1 MIGYTQFLLR
11 KILSTWLSTPVQNF
25 IDLCAISN
33 ISVLILDEF
42 LHGYY
47 IHGVSP
53 NGYAELGL
61 DELLESLNKE
71 ASGKSRSRGI
81 LPEDKSG
88 LQSFEVFIPTA
99 IRKTYNYLAR
109 QPVESDIISY
119 RGSKREASNL
129 PSLPEALPE
138 NMNISRLQEIRLELN
153 RRLKIYIAGLVKDSA
168 TQILDKTP
176 WQRFL
181 KMPPTDLSLLDGT
194 PFFYRDPSIGFERSF
209 LMGQEFTFL
218 MMDIMTFELFE
229 YVIGN
234 SYVAVLLAYIFSKFC
249 VYFRQSSGEWNLSR
263 KILVNKRFLL

>member
-1 MIGYTQFLLR
+1 M
-11 KILSTWLSTPVQNF
+11 STWLSTPVQNF

-168 TQILDKTP
+168 TQILDKT
-176 WQRFL
+176 RN
-181 KMPPTDLSLLDGT
+181 
-194 PFFYRDPSIGFERSF
+194 SF
-209 LMGQEFTFL
+209 LL
-218 MMDIMTFELFE
+218 
-229 YVIGN
+229 
-234 SYVAVLLAYIFSKFC
+234 
-249 VYFRQSSGEWNLSR
+249 
-263 KILVNKRFLL
+263 